1 MHTDFLP
8 TRKIPV
14 SQLYAWNSQRAFP
27 LEIDLSHRGCLIRDQ
42 ASGTEFLASTDDD
55 GFIRGATL
63 LGETRDHLVY
73 LMLSDMTGCEWVN
86 EFSEQWPLYRC
97 WTEAERDT
105 HARKVAADLAD
116 DRVLGRWFYP
126 DLAFI
131 DFGAVQG
138 GDGGFRLFLCRHF
151 NKTKAFRDAGI
162 RIHDEITGID
172 IAMRFE

>member
-14 SQLYAWNSQRAFP
+14 SQLYAWNSERAFP

-42 ASGTEFLASTDDD
+42 ASGTEFLASTDEE

-116 DRVLGRWFYP
+116 DRADAEGISVRE
-126 DLAFI
+126 AFEVEYEAI
-131 DFGAVQG
+131 Y
-138 GDGGFRLFLCRHF
+138 
-151 NKTKAFRDAGI
+151 
-162 RIHDEITGID
+162 
-172 IAMRFE
+172 AMHPVTISQWQVAA

>member
-14 SQLYAWNSQRAFP
+14 SQLYAWNSERAFP

-42 ASGTEFLASTDDD
+42 ASGTEFLASTDEE

-116 DRVLGRWFYP
+116 DRADAEGISVCE
-126 DLAFI
+126 AFEVEYEAI
-131 DFGAVQG
+131 Y
-138 GDGGFRLFLCRHF
+138 
-151 NKTKAFRDAGI
+151 
-162 RIHDEITGID
+162 
-172 IAMRFE
+172 AMHPVTISQWQVAA

>member
-27 LEIDLSHRGCLIRDQ
+27 LEIELSHRGCLIRDQ
-42 ASGTEFLASTDDD
+42 ASAMDFLASTDDE

-63 LGETRDHLVY
+63 LGDTRDHLVY
-73 LMLSDMTGCEWVN
+73 LLLSEMTGCEWVN

-116 DRVLGRWFYP
+116 DRAEAEGIPVRE
-126 DLAFI
+126 AF
-131 DFGAVQG
+131 
-138 GDGGFRLFLCRHF
+138 
-151 NKTKAFRDAGI
+151 
-162 RIHDEITGID
+162 EIEYEAIY
-172 IAMRFE
+172 AMHPVTISQWQVAA

>member
-116 DRVLGRWFYP
+116 DRADAEGISVRE
-126 DLAFI
+126 AFEVEYEAI
-131 DFGAVQG
+131 Y
-138 GDGGFRLFLCRHF
+138 
-151 NKTKAFRDAGI
+151 
-162 RIHDEITGID
+162 
-172 IAMRFE
+172 AMHPVTISQWQVAA

>member
-1 MHTDFLP
+1 MIMHTDFLP

-27 LEIDLSHRGCLIRDQ
+27 LKIDLSHRGCLIRDQ
-42 ASGTEFLASTDDD
+42 ASGMEFLASTDDN

-63 LGETRDHLVY
+63 LGETHDHLVY
-73 LMLSDMTGCEWVN
+73 LLLSDMTGCEWVN

-116 DRVLGRWFYP
+116 DRADAEGISVSE
-126 DLAFI
+126 AFEVEYEAI
-131 DFGAVQG
+131 Y
-138 GDGGFRLFLCRHF
+138 
-151 NKTKAFRDAGI
+151 
-162 RIHDEITGID
+162 
-172 IAMRFE
+172 AMHPVIISQWQVAA

>member
-27 LEIDLSHRGCLIRDQ
+27 LEIELSHRGCLIRDQ
-42 ASGTEFLASTDDD
+42 ASGMDFLASTDDE

-63 LGETRDHLVY
+63 LGDTRDHLVY
-73 LMLSDMTGCEWVN
+73 LLLSEMTGCEWVN

-116 DRVLGRWFYP
+116 DRAEAEGIPVRE
-126 DLAFI
+126 AF
-131 DFGAVQG
+131 
-138 GDGGFRLFLCRHF
+138 
-151 NKTKAFRDAGI
+151 
-162 RIHDEITGID
+162 EIEYEAIY
-172 IAMRFE
+172 AMHPVTISQWQVAA

>member
-116 DRVLGRWFYP
+116 DRADAEGIPVCE
-126 DLAFI
+126 AF
-131 DFGAVQG
+131 
-138 GDGGFRLFLCRHF
+138 
-151 NKTKAFRDAGI
+151 
-162 RIHDEITGID
+162 EIEYEAIF
-172 IAMRFE
+172 AMHPVTISQWQVAA

>member
-27 LEIDLSHRGCLIRDQ
+27 LEIELSHRGCLIRDQ
-42 ASGTEFLASTDDD
+42 ASGMDFLASTDDE

-63 LGETRDHLVY
+63 LGDTRDHLVY
-73 LMLSDMTGCEWVN
+73 LLLSEMTGCEWVN

-97 WTEAERDT
+97 WTEAERDE

-116 DRVLGRWFYP
+116 DRAEAEGIPVRE
-126 DLAFI
+126 AF
-131 DFGAVQG
+131 
-138 GDGGFRLFLCRHF
+138 
-151 NKTKAFRDAGI
+151 
-162 RIHDEITGID
+162 EIEYEAIY
-172 IAMRFE
+172 AMHPVTISQWQVAA

>member
-116 DRVLGRWFYP
+116 DRADAEGIPVRE
-126 DLAFI
+126 AF
-131 DFGAVQG
+131 
-138 GDGGFRLFLCRHF
+138 
-151 NKTKAFRDAGI
+151 
-162 RIHDEITGID
+162 EIEYEAIF
-172 IAMRFE
+172 AMHPVTISQWQVAA